1 MIKPPVIANVIHG
14 SSNGIEAGDI
24 IETSPER
31 YRLGREF
38 FIGGRFS
45 HHEVYRSC
53 RLGSVHKSRAPA
65 NKLHCL
71 HRIGWRK
78 VVRLRIPNHVR
89 LNGNSVFQDL
99 KTLQSVRI
107 KSSIRHAGEWSRL
120 LRDNQPGCRCRD
132 LTPVIV
138 FHLWQVVRINVRG
151 SLSCIDP
158 RSLHIGQE
166 GQTSLNV
173 IVRLNFH
180 LLQAH
185 NLITCPLAQRPLLNR
200 VS

>member
-1 MIKPPVIANVIHG
+1 MIEPSVIADLIHG
-14 SSNGIEAGDI
+14 TSNRIEAGDI

-31 YRLGREF
+31 HRLCREF

-53 RLGSVHKSRAPA
+53 RLGSVHESCAPS

-71 HRIGWRK
+71 HRIGWRE
-78 VVRLRIPNHVR
+78 VIRLRIPNHVR

-120 LRDNQPGCRCRD
+120 LRHNQPGCRCRD

-185 NLITCPLAQRPLLNR
+185 NLTTCSLAQRPLLHR
-200 VS
+200 IG

>member
-1 MIKPPVIANVIHG
+1 MIEPAVIANVIHG
-14 SSNGIEAGDI
+14 TSHCVKTGNI
-24 IETSPER
+24 IKTPPHG
-31 YRLGREF
+31 Y
-38 FIGGRFS
+38 RFS
-45 HHEVYRSC
+45 GKLFIEGRLSHYKVYRSC
-53 RLGSVHKSRAPA
+53 RLGAVHKSCASS

-78 VVRLRIPNHVR
+78 VIRLRIPNHVR
-89 LNGNSVFQDL
+89 LNRNSVFQDL

-120 LRDNQPGCRCRD
+120 LRHNQPGCRCRD

-185 NLITCPLAQRPLLNR
+185 NLITCPLAQRPLLHR
-200 VS
+200 IG